1 MDNKTNT
8 RTGRWR
14 PYDQLTMADE
24 FLFDKMMQNPEICK
38 GVLERILESGITNF
52 AFSKSGE
59 CMDITYRGTDARV
72 FVRMLDDTNTYY
84 EPDTG
89 RWGMAGLPRRMRFD
103 VTTTDIFLCEN
114 VCVQDDLQELIVVYI
129 CPFDCFGEGKA
140 KYVIRSCCEGSG
152 KVFRDGSTRI
162 ILNTAGSAGT
172 KELQAFLDYLE
183 GKGDPE
189 DPFIQMLEQAA
200 ANVRRDLS
208 WQTEYR
214 HYVARMTDI
223 REQELVAHRLELEA
237 YRYEVE
243 RGYEERIQRSI
254 RSLLSNNIPEE
265 EVKRLLDVTDEDIRM
280 AQKK

>member
-1 MDNKTNT
+1 MGRCFFPVKSQKAGSSIFRVNLRKEEEWKMDNKTNT

-89 RWGMAGLPRRMRFD
+89 RWGMAVLPRRMRFD

-114 VCVQDDLQELIVVYI
+114 VCVQDDLQELIVVYNNQA
-129 CPFDCFGEGKA
+129 GK
-140 KYVIRSCCEGSG
+140 
-152 KVFRDGSTRI
+152 
-162 ILNTAGSAGT
+162 L
-172 KELQAFLDYLE
+172 
-183 GKGDPE
+183 P
-189 DPFIQMLEQAA
+189 
-200 ANVRRDLS
+200 
-208 WQTEYR
+208 
-214 HYVARMTDI
+214 
-223 REQELVAHRLELEA
+223 LVTVCR
-237 YRYEVE
+237 
-243 RGYEERIQRSI
+243 
-254 RSLLSNNIPEE
+254 
-265 EVKRLLDVTDEDIRM
+265 
-280 AQKK
+280 